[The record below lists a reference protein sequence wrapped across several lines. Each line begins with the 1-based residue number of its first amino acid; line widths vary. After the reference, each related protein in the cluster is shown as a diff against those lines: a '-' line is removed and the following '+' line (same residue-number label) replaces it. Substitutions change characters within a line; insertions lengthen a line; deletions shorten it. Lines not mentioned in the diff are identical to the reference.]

1 MANKNINMF
10 FKKNKLK
17 IKKDSISKSS
27 VILLSFLI
35 SLFFMLSFFYIK
47 EKTQFRFKKPIIF
60 IQEKIEE
67 PTNTSNENLFL
78 DDTKII
84 AKSYVVY
91 DLKNTK
97 VITGLNENE
106 KLPLASVS
114 KLMTSYVA
122 LKICRDDLKLE
133 LDKILIESDNVA
145 ADEVANNCPNF
156 VEFVDKMNYYAKIF
170 KLNMTFKNP
179 SGLDENDETVASNFG
194 DAVSVAKLLDIL
206 QKENPKLLFHTT
218 NNYYKDY
225 KNTNEYAETY
235 PFLIGSKT
243 GYTDMAGGNLA
254 TIFEIGANEKI
265 AIVVLNSTKD
275 GRFEDVKYLL
285 KKYLEYNLK

>member
-1 MANKNINMF
+1 MF

-17 IKKDSISKSS
+17 IKKDSLSKGS
-27 VILLSFLI
+27 IFLYSFFI
-35 SLFFMLSFFYIK
+35 SLFFLAAFFYIK
-47 EKTQFRFKKPIIF
+47 ENTKYNFKKPILF
-60 IQEKIEE
+60 LNENTREQESNIISKIEID
-67 PTNTSNENLFL
+67 TS
-78 DDTKII
+78 KIV
-84 AKSYVVY
+84 AKSYVIY
-91 DLKNTK
+91 DLKNEK
-97 VITGLNENE
+97 VIAGLNEN
-106 KLPLASVS
+106 KKYALASVS
-114 KLMTSYVA
+114 KLMTTYVA

-145 ADEVANNCPNF
+145 ADNVAENCPNF
-156 VEFVDKMNYYAKIF
+156 SEFIEKMNYYTKLLN
-170 KLNMTFKNP
+170 LNMTFKNP

-194 DAVSVAKLLDIL
+194 DAVSVAKLINIL

-218 NNYYKDY
+218 NNYYKNY

-254 TIFEIGANEKI
+254 TIFEIGSGEKI
-265 AIVVLNSTKD
+265 SIVVLSSTKE

-285 KKYLEYNLK
+285 KKYLEANLK